1 MATVNG
7 FKMDHIVDLILSGAA
22 PMTLDE
28 LFSRI
33 KSAPAPENCTVQRT
47 TKDLY
52 DAVTDNDDWQ

>member
-7 FKMDHIVDLILSGAA
+7 FKMDHIVDLILSGAVK
-22 PMTLDE
+22 MDLEE

-33 KSAPAPENCTVQRT
+33 KSAPPTPEPTVQRT

-52 DAVTDNDDWQ
+52 DAVTGDGWQ